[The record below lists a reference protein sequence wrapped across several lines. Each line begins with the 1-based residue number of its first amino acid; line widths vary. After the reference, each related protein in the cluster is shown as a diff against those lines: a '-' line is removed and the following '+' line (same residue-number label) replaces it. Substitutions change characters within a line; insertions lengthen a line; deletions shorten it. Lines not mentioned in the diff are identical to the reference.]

1 MSDERALNN
10 FISQIKKEGLARTS
24 RFNVIITPPDKSL
37 ISTSTAGFD
46 NNRLILL
53 CDKFD
58 IPNLSLATN
67 DIQMYGEVRS
77 MPYQKIFDKVNMSF
91 YVDTDMNVK
100 KFFDKWAQLII
111 NPTSRFQ
118 SYYDQYITQVDVI
131 INDVAEKAVYR
142 VSLHECYPT
151 MIGGINLDYA
161 NKDVMKL
168 NVTMTYKY
176 YTVSEFT
183 DSSNYDFSKPID
195 ISQLK
200 TSLLTSV
207 QAPLDI
213 YNRPINVVQSAVRTR
228 LIQ

>member
-24 RFNVIITPPDKSL
+24 RFNVIITPPKGSL
-37 ISTSTAGFD
+37 ISTTGFD

-100 KFFDKWAQLII
+100 KFFDIWAQLII

-118 SYYDQYITQVDVI
+118 SYYDQYVTQVDV
-131 INDVAEKAVYR
+131 R
-142 VSLHECYPT
+142 
-151 MIGGINLDYA
+151 
-161 NKDVMKL
+161 
-168 NVTMTYKY
+168 
-176 YTVSEFT
+176 SEEH
-183 DSSNYDFSKPID
+183 
-195 ISQLK
+195 
-200 TSLLTSV
+200 TSEL
-207 QAPLDI
+207 
-213 YNRPINVVQSAVRTR
+213 QSH
-228 LIQ
+228 